1 MSTTNKLKRGQK
13 LCKNCN
19 TVNGVR
25 SYNCK
30 SCHSPFVMNKV
41 KKNPRFPKFSKR
53 LVKDLSL
60 LEKGDKIKVL
70 QGSGTYHIDSDGNK
84 HYLGNP
90 GIYTVDFINGD
101 TIMAVNKYG
110 TLEQIYMGPEKP
122 STIMDNLMR
131 APHKVIVISK
141 AGN

>member
-1 MSTTNKLKRGQK
+1 MSTTIKLKRGQK

-19 TVNGVR
+19 TINGVR

-30 SCHSPFVMNKV
+30 SCNYPFVMS
-41 KKNPRFPKFSKR
+41 KKNSRFPKFSKR
-53 LVKDLSL
+53 IVKDITSL
-60 LEKGDKIKVL
+60 ERGDKIKVL

-90 GIYTVDFINGD
+90 GIYTVDFIDGD
-101 TIMAVNKYG
+101 TIIGINKWG
-110 TLEQIYMGPEKP
+110 TLEFIYMGPEKQ
-122 STIMDNLMR
+122 STIMDNLIR

-141 AGN
+141 GGN

>member
-1 MSTTNKLKRGQK
+1 MSNTIKLKRGQK

-19 TVNGVR
+19 TINGVR

-30 SCHSPFVMNKV
+30 SCNSPFVMS
-41 KKNPRFPKFSKR
+41 KKNSRFPKFSKR
-53 LVKDLSL
+53 LVTDITT

-90 GIYTVDFINGD
+90 GIYTVDFIDGD
-101 TIMAVNKYG
+101 TIMAINKWG
-110 TLEQIYMGPEKP
+110 TLEFIYMGLEKE
-122 STIMDNLMR
+122 STIMDNLIR

>member
-110 TLEQIYMGPEKP
+110 TLEQIYMVPEKP

>member
-131 APHKVIVISK
+131 APHKVIIISK

>member
-1 MSTTNKLKRGQK
+1 MSNTIKLKRGQK

-19 TVNGVR
+19 TINGVR

-30 SCHSPFVMNKV
+30 SCNHPFVMS
-41 KKNPRFPKFSKR
+41 KKNSRFPKFSKR
-53 LVKDLSL
+53 IVTDITS

-90 GIYTVDFINGD
+90 GIYTVDFIDGD
-101 TIMAVNKYG
+101 TIMAINKWG
-110 TLEQIYMGPEKP
+110 TLEFIYMGPEKE